1 MIKSFLLPIIELI
14 FEAFESGVSQ
24 ETIIEAIKKEMTA
37 IARAEVK
44 KELGE

>member
-1 MIKSFLLPIIELI
+1 MKAFLLPIIEIIL
-14 FEAFESGVSQ
+14 EAFEIGVSQ
-24 ETIIEAIKKEMTA
+24 DAIVNAIKKEMTA